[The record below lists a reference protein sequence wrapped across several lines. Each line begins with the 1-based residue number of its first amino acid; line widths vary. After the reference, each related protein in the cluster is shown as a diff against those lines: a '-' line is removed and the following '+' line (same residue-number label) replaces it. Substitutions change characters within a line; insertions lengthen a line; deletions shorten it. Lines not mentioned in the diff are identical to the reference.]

1 LRDAQVVVD
10 ISNLIRIHVE
20 ACKAHA
26 QEAVKI
32 ALDLETTPHY
42 TQNTHYLQTLQEKWL
57 AHYKKVR
64 VNSSR
69 YKAHQYEGAEL
80 SPVAS
85 DLECE
90 YSGPRETVSYPIPP
104 RASIPN
110 AIPPRASHP
119 YSSMEAPY
127 STVEWPV
134 DKALRSLAEAGY
146 PNLRVQDLARLLP
159 PDPYEEELIVMAD
172 VRAFYHVAYKVS
184 YAHQLHFNASDSPSS
199 VS

>member
-1 LRDAQVVVD
+1 LRNAQVVVD
-10 ISNLIRIHVE
+10 ISNLIRIQVE

-57 AHYKKVR
+57 AYYKKVR

-69 YKAHQYEGAEL
+69 YKAHQYEGAEG
-80 SPVAS
+80 SPEAS
-85 DLECE
+85 GGEEE
-90 YSGPRETVSYPIPP
+90 YSGPRESVSYAIP
-104 RASIPN
+104 RASIPY

-119 YSSMEAPY
+119 YSSMEESPD
-127 STVEWPV
+127 V
-134 DKALRSLAEAGY
+134 KALRALAAAGY

-172 VRAFYHVAYKVS
+172 VRAFYQVAYKVS
-184 YAHQLHFNASDSPSS
+184 CAHQYHIKTSDSPSS

>member
-1 LRDAQVVVD
+1 LRNAQVVFD
-10 ISNLIRIHVE
+10 ISNLIRIQVE

-69 YKAHQYEGAEL
+69 YKVHQCMDTPAIV
-80 SPVAS
+80 PTIIQ
-85 DLECE
+85 
-90 YSGPRETVSYPIPP
+90 PRV
-104 RASIPN
+104 
-110 AIPPRASHP
+110 SHP
-119 YSSMEAPY
+119 YSVTEL
-127 STVEWPV
+127 TVESPEA
-134 DKALRSLAEAGY
+134 KALRSLAEAGY
-146 PNLRVQDLARLLP
+146 PNVRVPDLARLLP
-159 PDPYEEELIVMAD
+159 PDSYEEELIVMAD